1 MFRSALA
8 FAVGVLALV
17 AAQPATPLPPGR
29 LHPAAPVAVHPL
41 DASWSNR
48 FGLPIRNG
56 LAQAITSYGGS
67 VVVGGSFTQAGMT
80 QARYVAAWDGSAW
93 HALGTGTPGPVLAFA
108 VLGGH
113 LFAAGQVY
121 SPPSGFVAEWDGV
134 AWSTLVTTSTP
145 IRALAV
151 LGGELVAGGD
161 FNTIGGVAASCVAR
175 WDGSAWHAL
184 GSGITGPF
192 PIVRALAVYGTK
204 LVAAGHFYDLQSV
217 AAWDGA
223 TWSGLG
229 PGLQIL
235 GGSST
240 VPADVYAL
248 AAIGS
253 DLVAVGKIQFA
264 GATVIAGAARW
275 NGAAWSSLGA
285 ITEQHGVG
293 EWAGEPVT
301 AALVSGSV
309 RPARWT
315 GSSWVDDGSPAVAFA
330 YALFNDGVSLYFGGR
345 GSLGAPDGFLRYDG
359 ATWTPLQQA
368 WAPGMSGL
376 IGVPGNGPEVYDL
389 IEHEGALY
397 AAGNLMMAGAEDHF
411 TSVISVARWDG
422 AAWSALPPTPGFGV
436 YTLSHYNGALVAG
449 GERWVATLGPGGWTQ
464 LGGSLGA
471 SVLSLAQVGADLV
484 AVGYLP
490 YLGLSGVARWNGSS
504 WAAVGAGFDVI
515 NGDLPYAVVGY
526 GGGLVAGGHLTA
538 SGSTPLHNLAFWN
551 GTSWGDFGGGADGDV
566 YALTLSGPDLLVG
579 GFFTHVGG
587 VEAHGAARWNGAAW
601 VPLGDNAEYV
611 YRFREHGGRLFA
623 VGEFEELDGSDVY
636 GVAEWTGER
645 WSTLGSGVV
654 GEALGLDFVGDE
666 LFIGGYFGWANG
678 RPSFNIASL
687 PGISTLGAPAPPRV
701 TRLALAVGPNPSRGA
716 MRFRLS
722 LPNPAHVRLTVR
734 DVSGRTVATLVDE
747 DRGAGT
753 SFVDWTT
760 RAAPGV
766 YLATVESG
774 GERRSLRVIRLD

>member
-1 MFRSALA
+1 MLRSALA
-8 FAVGVLALV
+8 FAVGVVALV

-29 LHPAAPVAVHPL
+29 LPTAAPLAIHPL

-56 LAQAITSYGGS
+56 LARAITSYGGS
-67 VVVGGSFTQAGMT
+67 VIVGGWFTQAGT
-80 QARYVAAWDGSAW
+80 THASYVAAWDGSAW
-93 HALGTGTPGPVLAFA
+93 HALGIGTPGPVLAFA

-113 LFAAGQVY
+113 LFAAGQVSY
-121 SPPSGFVAEWDGV
+121 TGGFVAEWDGV
-134 AWSTLVTTSTP
+134 AWSTLDTTSTP

-151 LGGELVAGGD
+151 LGGELYAGGD
-161 FNTIGGVAASCVAR
+161 FNSIGGVTASCVAR

-204 LVAAGHFYDLQSV
+204 LVAAGRFYDLQSV

-229 PGLQIL
+229 PGLQIS
-235 GGSST
+235 GGSGT

-248 AAIGS
+248 AAMGS

-264 GATVIAGAARW
+264 GATVIGNAARW
-275 NGAAWSSLGA
+275 NGAAWSSLGT
-285 ITEQHGVG
+285 ISNQFGVG
-293 EWAGEPVT
+293 EWAGAPVT
-301 AALVSGSV
+301 GAPVSGAV
-309 RPARWT
+309 RPARWN
-315 GSSWVDDGSPAVAFA
+315 GSSWVDDGSPPASA
-330 YALFNDGVSLYFGGR
+330 YALFNDGVSLYFGGV
-345 GSLGAPDGFLRYDG
+345 GGLSAPDGFLRYDG

-376 IGVPGNGPEVYDL
+376 TGGGAPTVYDV

-397 AAGNLMMAGAEDHF
+397 AAGALSMAGAEDHF
-411 TSVISVARWDG
+411 VGVNRIARWDG
-422 AAWSALPPTPGFGV
+422 VAWSALPPTPSPGSLV
-436 YTLSHYNGALVAG
+436 YTLSHYDGALVAAG
-449 GERWVATLGPGGWTQ
+449 DAWVATLGPGGWTR
-464 LGGSLGA
+464 LGGSLGGA
-471 SVLSLAQVGADLV
+471 TLALAQVGTDLV
-484 AVGYLP
+484 AAGYLP
-490 YLGLSGVARWNGSS
+490 YFGLNGVARWNGSS
-504 WAAVGAGFDVI
+504 WAAVGAGFDVYNNDDI
-515 NGDLPYAVVGY
+515 PYAVIGY
-526 GGGLVAGGHLTA
+526 GGGIVAGGYLTA
-538 SGSTPLHNLAFWN
+538 SGSTPLKNLAFWN
-551 GTSWGDFGGGADGDV
+551 GTSWGDFAGGADGDV
-566 YALTLSGPDLLVG
+566 YALTLSGSDLLVG

-587 VEAHGAARWNGAAW
+587 VEVHGAARWNGASW

-753 SFVDWTT
+753 SFVEWTT

-774 GERRSLRVIRLD
+774 GERRNLRVIRLD